1 MADEATR
8 DEESA
13 TPGPGDS
20 QLITDESPRGP
31 RRRAAIRLGLL
42 ALLIGGLVLIAWLT
56 GLTEYLTT
64 DNVRAMMRESGPWGL
79 LIFLVVFIIGNLV
92 QIPSNVF
99 IAAAIYS
106 YGFAYGMPL
115 SYTANIISV
124 AVSFVLVRTIGGQPL
139 QLVKRPWLRKLLD
152 MLDERPVLAI
162 MLMRIPMGGS
172 PPLTYTLAM
181 SEVRFRDYI
190 LGSMAGMIVPVTV
203 VSAGLAWF
211 WE

>member
-1 MADEATR
+1 VLLE
-8 DEESA
+8 
-13 TPGPGDS
+13 
-20 QLITDESPRGP
+20 ESPRGP
-31 RRRAAIRLGLL
+31 RRRAALRLGLL
-42 ALLIGGLVLIAWLT
+42 AVLIGGLVLVAWLT

-64 DNVRAMMRESGPWGL
+64 DNVRSMMRESGPLGL
-79 LIFLVVFIIGNLV
+79 LVFLAVFIVGNLV

-115 SYTANIISV
+115 SYAANIISV
-124 AVSFVLVRTIGGQPL
+124 CVSFVLVRTVGGQPL
-139 QLVKRPWLRKLLD
+139 QLVRRPWLKKLLG
-152 MLDERPVLAI
+152 MLDERPILAI
-162 MLMRIPMGGS
+162 ALMRIPMGGS

-181 SEVRFRDYI
+181 SEVRFRDYLI
-190 LGSMAGMIVPVTV
+190 GSMSGMIVPVTI